1 MRQPLIARYGRKPQ
15 SNPRARARY
24 IGTMTLVVAMLG
36 TACASI
42 PREAVEL
49 SNVVGTRI
57 ATLQVGHEALLA
69 EYFRLSRDRIDDF
82 LMQRWV
88 PQFLEN
94 FVADADLL
102 GKLTSVEPL
111 GDDRVASL
119 VQELQRRGVEGDAAT
134 VAVAA
139 VQSAFGDGERG
150 QIVLEFAE
158 AATTE
163 IETRRSSLF
172 APLERTERAAMKELR
187 GIYAELIAAQN
198 SVTAHLTSIHEV
210 QVQQDAILSRL
221 GLLQERDRALDQA
234 ISINERIVGIIDSGE
249 EVTEILKQLGEAV
262 EAAVGGNPG
271 S

>member
-1 MRQPLIARYGRKPQ
+1 MRQTLIARYGRKPK

-24 IGTMTLVVAMLG
+24 IGAMTLVVAMLG
-36 TACASI
+36 SACAST

-49 SNVVGTRI
+49 SNVVGARI
-57 ATLQVGHEALLA
+57 ATLQAGHEALLT
-69 EYFRLSRDRIDDF
+69 EYFRLSRDRIEDF
-82 LMQRWV
+82 LMQRWI
-88 PQFLEN
+88 PRFLEN
-94 FVADADLL
+94 FVVDADLL
-102 GKLTSVEPL
+102 GELTSVEPL
-111 GDDRVASL
+111 GEDRVARL
-119 VQELQRRGVEGDAAT
+119 VEELQRAGVTGDAAT
-134 VAVAA
+134 AAVAA
-139 VQSAFGDGERG
+139 VQSAFGDSERG

-163 IETRRSSLF
+163 IETQRRSLF

-187 GIYAELIAAQN
+187 TAYAELIAAQN

-221 GLLQERDRALDQA
+221 GLLEARDQALDQA
-234 ISINERIVGIIDSGE
+234 ISINESIVGIIDSGE
-249 EVTEILKQLGEAV
+249 EVTEILKQLEEAV